1 MSSKV
6 YFTDMHVGMGD
17 SLLDKFERLITKAGI
32 DQIDFQDKFVAVKLH
47 FGEFGNMAFLRQ
59 QYAKVL
65 CDHIK
70 AKGGKP
76 FLTDCNTLYVG
87 YRNNALNHLD
97 AAYMNGYNWDALL
110 RYYLEKHEPD
120 ILKGLDPDP
129 EAGSYVAIWPLSPE
143 NEARA
148 KRFAEIIRSLVEH
161 EEELC
166 RLVQEEGGEIE
177 WD

>member
-1 MSSKV
+1 MADYVQVFPLGEKIEV
-6 YFTDMHVGMGD
+6 
-17 SLLDKFERLITKAGI
+17 LLSAEHE
-32 DQIDFQDKFVAVKLH
+32 KLLAI
-47 FGEFGNMAFLRQ
+47 GEKM
-59 QYAKVL
+59 
-65 CDHIK
+65 
-70 AKGGKP
+70 
-76 FLTDCNTLYVG
+76 
-87 YRNNALNHLD
+87 NAACED
-97 AAYMNGYNWDALL
+97 AYMNGYNWDALL

-120 ILKGLDPDP
+120 ILEGLDPDP

-148 KRFAEIIRSLVEH
+148 KRFEELIRSLVEH